1 MAPFLYIRFTGGEEE
16 GESRRE
22 KKLLEDTGVTCV
34 KRKCFNEDI
43 MSCVGNET
51 A

>member
-1 MAPFLYIRFTGGEEE
+1 MGK
-16 GESRRE
+16 RRE
-22 KKLLEDTGVTCV
+22 RVGEKKKLLEDTGVTCV